1 MIVKDLLRLI
11 NNREKLY
18 NEYLRYFNIENKT
31 GLTTIREQAI
41 LQLNIF
47 MNEMLEVNIEN
58 IANKSVVFV
67 VKQEKINEENKSIEP
82 YIDSFLCLKQDIY
95 EKTENGEISI
105 WGDCNN
111 KIKHYGYD
119 VMLFKNVLAQDVYID
134 EGIEKEEALA
144 NIMINMSRMG
154 FTENEKKKKLIE

>member
-1 MIVKDLLRLI
+1 MIVKDLFTSI
-11 NNREKLY
+11 DNYEKLY
-18 NEYLRYFNIENKT
+18 DEYLKYFNIENKI
-31 GLTTIREQAI
+31 GLITIREQAI
-41 LQLNIF
+41 LQLNKF
-47 MNEMLEVNIEN
+47 MNEMLEVNIGNMVNE
-58 IANKSVVFV
+58 SVVFV
-67 VKQEKINEENKSIEP
+67 INQEKINEENKSIES

-119 VMLFKNVLAQDVYID
+119 TIPFKNVLAQDVYVD

-144 NIMINMSRMG
+144 NIMFNMSRMG